1 MFLSLKNLPSL
12 IVNKISITTAQKMS
26 PISAVLID
34 LSGTLHVEDD
44 PTENAVEA
52 LKKFVT
58 NTTKESGQTLHR
70 RLVRIGFE
78 LDPEE
83 IYSSL
88 SAASDYVKKN
98 QLNPLYLLS
107 QDAQKDFPP
116 VDKEKL
122 DSVVVGL
129 APEEFHYEQL
139 NRAFNLL
146 RPGVGKPLIAIHE
159 GRYYKRS
166 DGLALGPGCFV
177 KGLEFAASTEAVVV
191 GKPNKYFF
199 QSAIPENLPPEE
211 CVMIGD
217 DAVDDI
223 QGAMSLGMRGLL
235 VKTGK
240 YLPDTKCEPKPT
252 ATLDNFSS
260 AVNWI
265 ETSLKSL

>member
-1 MFLSLKNLPSL
+1 MP
-12 IVNKISITTAQKMS
+12 
-26 PISAVLID
+26 PIRAVLID

-52 LKKFVT
+52 LKKLRTLPVIIRFVT

-78 LDPEE
+78 LDSGE

-88 SAASDYVKKN
+88 SAAAEYVRKN

-107 QDAQKDFPP
+107 QDAQKDFPA
-116 VDKEKL
+116 VDTDKL

-139 NRAFNLL
+139 NKAFNLL

-159 GRYYKRS
+159 GKYYKRS

-177 KGLEFAASTEAVVV
+177 KGLEYAASTEAVVV

-199 QSAIPENLPPEE
+199 QSAIPGNFPPEE

-223 QGAMSLGMRGLL
+223 EGAMKLGMKGLL

-240 YLPDTKCEPKPT
+240 YLPNTTSNPPPT
-252 ATLDNFSS
+252 ATLDNFAA
-260 AVNWI
+260 AVDWI
-265 ETSLKSL
+265 EANLKNP

>member
-1 MFLSLKNLPSL
+1 MP
-12 IVNKISITTAQKMS
+12 

-44 PTENAVEA
+44 PTEKAVEA
-52 LKKFVT
+52 LKKHV
-58 NTTKESGQTLHR
+58 KC
-70 RLVRIGFE
+70 I
-78 LDPEE
+78 PEWILGE

-88 SAASDYVKKN
+88 SAAAEYVRKH

-107 QDAQKDFPP
+107 QDALKDFPEG
-116 VDKEKL
+116 DKEKL

-146 RPGVGKPLIAIHE
+146 RPGNGKPLIAIHE

-177 KGLEFAASTEAVVV
+177 KGLEYAASTKAVVV

-199 QSAIPENLPPEE
+199 ESAIPGNIPPEQ

-223 QGAMSLGMRGLL
+223 QGAMKLGMKGIL

-240 YLPDTKCEPKPT
+240 YLPDTECSPPPT
-252 ATLDNFSS
+252 TVLDNFAA
-260 AVNWI
+260 AVDWI
-265 ETSLKSL
+265 EENLLKK